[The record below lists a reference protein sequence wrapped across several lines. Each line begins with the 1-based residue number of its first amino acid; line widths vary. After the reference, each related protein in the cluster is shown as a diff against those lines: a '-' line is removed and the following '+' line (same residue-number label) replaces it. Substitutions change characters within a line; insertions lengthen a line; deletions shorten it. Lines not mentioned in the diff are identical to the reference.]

1 MDHDKSVSVIIPC
14 LILPDK
20 DAILLRYTEHCLK
33 SLREH
38 TALDYELILVD
49 NGSTIGCNYLID
61 WADTYIRNKTNLGF
75 APAVNQGLKIARGEW
90 LVVSNNDITFIHDWI
105 SNALDVWTP
114 DTGIISSH
122 LHGND
127 KEHKRNRIEVPWGHM
142 MGALWMTHRSVV
154 EKVGLLDERFE
165 RGMFRGRRL
174 FCQN

>member
-1 MDHDKSVSVIIPC
+1 MVHDKSVSVIIPC
-14 LILPDK
+14 LILPHK
-20 DAILLRYTEHCLK
+20 ENILLDITRLCLYT
-33 SLREH
+33 LRSH
-38 TALDYELILVD
+38 TERDIELILID
-49 NGSTIGCNYLID
+49 NASPVCGDRLAE
-61 WADTYIRNKTNLGF
+61 WADIYIKNTKNLGF

-105 SNALDVWTP
+105 GNALDVWTP